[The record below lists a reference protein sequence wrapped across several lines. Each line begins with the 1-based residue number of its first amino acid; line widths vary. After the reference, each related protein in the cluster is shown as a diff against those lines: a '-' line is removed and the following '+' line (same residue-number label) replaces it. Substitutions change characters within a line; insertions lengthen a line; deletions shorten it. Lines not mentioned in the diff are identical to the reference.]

1 LLAYLLTMRRSLIYL
16 NTAEDAR
23 CSPSRVT
30 TQTTD
35 AAAVADDD
43 DDEEEEEDDEH
54 QLRDI
59 SVTSPR

>member
-54 QLRDI
+54 
-59 SVTSPR
+59 